1 MSGLRPH
8 QLQARSRCQRA
19 VSALSLCATRAV
31 CARDRATARPHADTE
46 SIDAESICARSR
58 ALSMLHMSYSFP
70 RHTFPLP
77 FVCAISARS
86 HYRRG
91 IYMRAVARAVYV
103 AYELQA
109 RLRAH
114 SHPTKVVYT
123 HNLLRIK
130 MQSRTPLY
138 WLARDTGSRE
148 AALFCCVSELLCA
161 FVLMT
166 LLLHLFLGQEHEVMQ
181 SFSSQI

>member
-1 MSGLRPH
+1 
-8 QLQARSRCQRA
+8 
-19 VSALSLCATRAV
+19 
-31 CARDRATARPHADTE
+31 
-46 SIDAESICARSR
+46 
-58 ALSMLHMSYSFP
+58 
-70 RHTFPLP
+70 
-77 FVCAISARS
+77 
-86 HYRRG
+86 
-91 IYMRAVARAVYV
+91 MRAVARAVYV